1 MPKMRSHSSTK
12 KRIRV
17 TGSGKFRRGQAGI
30 RHLAPA
36 TTSKQSRHLRK
47 SALVAVSDQRHLRQ
61 QLAALK

>member
-36 TTSKQSRHLRK
+36 TTSKQSRHLPSNQK
-47 SALVAVSDQRHLRQ
+47 EKEIWWEFLLLLYQEV
-61 QLAALK
+61 

>member
-1 MPKMRSHSSTK
+1 MPKMRTHCSSK
-12 KRIRV
+12 KRFKV
-17 TGSGKFRRGQAGI
+17 TGTGQIKRGQAGI

-61 QLAALK
+61 RLAAPK

>member
-47 SALVAVSDQRHLRQ
+47 ASLVATCDARRIRQ
-61 QLAALK
+61 QLDNIK

>member
-47 SALVAVSDQRHLRQ
+47 FALVSTSDLRRIRQ
-61 QLAALK
+61 KIANIK